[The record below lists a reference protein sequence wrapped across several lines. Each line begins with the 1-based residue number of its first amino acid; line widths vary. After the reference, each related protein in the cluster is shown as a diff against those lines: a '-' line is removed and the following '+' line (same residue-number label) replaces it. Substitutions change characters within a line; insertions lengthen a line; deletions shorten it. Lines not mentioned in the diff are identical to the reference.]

1 MPILIVLTLVPP
13 LSFYVY
19 VLVQFWAEARRR
31 RHDTLVMIVPLQ
43 SISAREDEGKYN
55 SRDLSDSGSSTSA
68 KPELPTVS
76 EFVSD
81 LAEIDPPARAS
92 VVATYLRNRVDAFQ
106 SGTGR
111 LAVRRS
117 AKG

>member
-1 MPILIVLTLVPP
+1 MPILIVLTLVPT
-13 LSFYVY
+13 LSFYCY

-31 RHDTLVMIVPLQ
+31 RHDTLAMIVPLQ
-43 SISAREDEGKYN
+43 SIHAHEEEYNRRRPNESA
-55 SRDLSDSGSSTSA
+55 SQAAAT
-68 KPELPTVS
+68 PELASVS
-76 EFVSD
+76 ELAAD
-81 LAEIDPPARAS
+81 LAEIEPPAHGAA
-92 VVATYLRNRVDAFQ
+92 VTAYLRNRVAAFQ